1 MSITLKDI
9 MEYLRNLDEITLLEA
24 LDISTEELIDRFEDR
39 ISERFEL
46 LRNDFET
53 EIYDE
58 EDGE

>member
-1 MSITLKDI
+1 
-9 MEYLRNLDEITLLEA
+9 MEYLKNLDEITLLEA

-46 LRNDFET
+46 LKNDFET

-58 EDGE
+58 DDGE